1 LPDAKPDRAVIPDA
15 PDIAEL
21 LKDFKG
27 EAAIAAGEAFD
38 PSPQNIESRTTR
50 VKFPGGIQVA
60 LLPKK
65 TRGSSVIATLVF
77 RHGDEKRLQNR
88 SAVASMTG
96 AMLMRGTQKHT
107 RQQIQE
113 EFDRLKARAGIS
125 GSLSRAG
132 GSLETIRENLPA
144 VLTLVAEI
152 LREPSFPEK
161 EFDLLKEE
169 TLAEIE
175 QQRTDP
181 QALAQLELER
191 HLNQFPP
198 GDPRYVM
205 TIDEEIAA
213 TKAVTLEQVR
223 QFYKEFYG
231 GSAGQIAVVGDFDKD
246 EIQKHLTNL
255 FDSWKSP
262 GSYERIPDVY
272 QDIPPENKA
281 IPVSDKPNSI
291 FLAGL
296 NLNIRDD
303 DPDYPALA
311 FGNYILGEASNARLN
326 ERIREKEGLSYGV
339 GSYLYANPLDKAGG
353 FGSYAIQA
361 PENVQRVENAFMEEL
376 KKALTEGYTEDEI
389 MTAKSGYKES
399 ERLRR
404 TQDRD
409 VSVRLASYL
418 FLNRTFAWDEEF
430 ENKIMALNKQQV
442 QDAMKRH
449 LDPAKITIVKAGDF
463 KASK

>member
-1 LPDAKPDRAVIPDA
+1 
-15 PDIAEL
+15 
-21 LKDFKG
+21 
-27 EAAIAAGEAFD
+27 
-38 PSPQNIESRTTR
+38 
-50 VKFPGGIQVA
+50 
-60 LLPKK
+60 
-65 TRGSSVIATLVF
+65 
-77 RHGDEKRLQNR
+77 
-88 SAVASMTG
+88 
-96 AMLMRGTQKHT
+96 
-107 RQQIQE
+107 
-113 EFDRLKARAGIS
+113 
-125 GSLSRAG
+125 
-132 GSLETIRENLPA
+132 
-144 VLTLVAEI
+144 
-152 LREPSFPEK
+152 
-161 EFDLLKEE
+161 
-169 TLAEIE
+169 
-175 QQRTDP
+175 
-181 QALAQLELER
+181 
-191 HLNQFPP
+191 
-198 GDPRYVM
+198 M

-231 GSAGQIAVVGDFDKD
+231 GSTGQISVVGDFDKD
-246 EIQKHLTNL
+246 EIQKLLTNL

-262 GSYERIPDVY
+262 GPYERIPDIY

-339 GSYLYANPLDKAGG
+339 GSYIYANPLDKAGG

-361 PENVQRVENAFMEEL
+361 PENVERVENAFMEEL
-376 KKALTEGYTEDEI
+376 KKALTEGYTEEEI
-389 MTAKSGYKES
+389 QTAKSGYKES

-409 VSVRLASYL
+409 VSTRLASYL
-418 FLNRTFAWDEEF
+418 YLNRTFAWDEEF

-442 QDAMKRH
+442 QDAMKKH
-449 LDPAKITIVKAGDF
+449 LDPAKITIIKAGDF
-463 KASK
+463 KAPK